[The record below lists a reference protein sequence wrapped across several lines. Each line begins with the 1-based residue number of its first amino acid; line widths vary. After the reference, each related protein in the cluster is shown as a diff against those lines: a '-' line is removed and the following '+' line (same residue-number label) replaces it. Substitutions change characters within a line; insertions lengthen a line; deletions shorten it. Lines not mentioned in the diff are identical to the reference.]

1 MYVFCGKDTLL
12 LVVVN
17 RAMFNETVYESIA
30 VVYKETVFVKGK
42 FNFCLNL
49 LNLLPTIQQ
58 PSVNRP
64 RHKNDIHF
72 RR

>member
-1 MYVFCGKDTLL
+1 VYVFCGKDTLL

-30 VVYKETVFVKGK
+30 VVYKETIFVKGK

-49 LNLLPTIQQ
+49 LSLLPTIQQ
-58 PSVNRP
+58 RSVNRP
-64 RHKNDIHF
+64 RHTSNIYF